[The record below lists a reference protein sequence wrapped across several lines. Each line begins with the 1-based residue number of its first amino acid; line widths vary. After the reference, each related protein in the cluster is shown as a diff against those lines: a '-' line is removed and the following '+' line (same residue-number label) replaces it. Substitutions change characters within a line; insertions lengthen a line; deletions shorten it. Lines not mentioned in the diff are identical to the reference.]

1 MKNLLSM
8 EDVSPKEIYEIISRA
23 QEIKKGDY
31 NKFSSDKTIVNLF
44 FETST
49 RTKSSFEM
57 AEYKLG
63 IHAIPFEV
71 SQSAVQK
78 GESLYDTC
86 KTLEAIGADAL
97 VIRHP
102 DVKYYEQ
109 LENINIPIING
120 GDGSGSHPSQSLLDM
135 MTMYEHH
142 GRIHGLKVVIV
153 GDIIH
158 SRVAKS
164 NATALQKMGAE
175 VYFSGPKEYQDDTID
190 VPYMELDEAVE
201 VCDVVMMLRVQNER
215 HDRKMSMT
223 NEEYNEKYGINE
235 KRVARMKDDAILM
248 HPAPMNRGVEITD
261 VCVEGDK
268 SVIFEQMA
276 NGVFIRMSILEQLI
290 QGDEER
296 ALKKSKVMAR

>member
-8 EDVSPKEIYEIISRA
+8 EDVSSREIYEIISRA

-31 NKFSSDKTIVNLF
+31 SKFSSDKTIVNLF

-164 NATALQKMGAE
+164 NATALEKMGAE

-235 KRVARMKDDAILM
+235 ERLARMKDDAILM

-261 VCVEGDK
+261 ACVEGDK

-296 ALKKSKVMAR
+296 ALKTSKVMAR

>member
-8 EDVSPKEIYEIISRA
+8 EDVSPREIYEIISRA

-31 NKFSSDKTIVNLF
+31 SKFSSDKTIVNLF

-86 KTLEAIGADAL
+86 KTLEAIGANAL

-135 MTMYEHH
+135 MTIYEHH
-142 GRIHGLKVVIV
+142 GKIHGLKVVIV
-153 GDIIH
+153 GDVIH

-164 NATALQKMGAE
+164 NATALQKMGAL
-175 VYFSGPKEYQDDTID
+175 VYFSGPEEYQDKTID
-190 VPYMELDEAVE
+190 VPYMALDEAIE
-201 VCDVVMMLRVQNER
+201 TCDVVMMLRVQNER
-215 HDRKMSMT
+215 HDRKMTMT
-223 NEEYNEKYGINE
+223 NEEYNEKYGINAR
-235 KRVARMKDDAILM
+235 RVSRMKDDAILM

-261 VCVEGDK
+261 ECVEGDK

-276 NGVFIRMSILEQLI
+276 NGVFIRMSILELLV

-296 ALKKSKVMAR
+296 ALEKSKSFAR